1 MSAEV
6 TAATVDAPQLAGESR
21 RATSQRRTV
30 MKKQTLLKRATAAA
44 LLTVTLAAPAVAGL
58 TAGTASARPIESPN
72 CQGMLDAFESSL
84 IVARAARAQ
93 GDMKAYREYM
103 ADAGQ
108 AKANYNRHCL
118 G

>member
-1 MSAEV
+1 MMKKH
-6 TAATVDAPQLAGESR
+6 TLLR
-21 RATSQRRTV
+21 RAI
-30 MKKQTLLKRATAAA
+30 AAA
-44 LLTVTLAAPAVAGL
+44 LLSATIVTPAVVGV

-84 IVARAARAQ
+84 IVARAARQQ